1 MSTGIDNT
9 GKKTFTFGTKVKL
22 DNAPLF
28 RDATYPMSHRTLTG
42 IYFLYDGK
50 CVNGR
55 YKVVSTKQS
64 VRYRPEEMVF
74 IGWVEE
80 KNLGKL

>member
-1 MSTGIDNT
+1 MTKIDNSS
-9 GKKTFTFGTKVKL
+9 KKAFTFGTKVKL
-22 DNAPLF
+22 ENAPLF
-28 RDATYPMSHRTLTG
+28 RDATYPASHRSVSG
-42 IYFLYDGK
+42 IFYLYDGE

-55 YKVVSTKQS
+55 YKIVSSKQS
-64 VRYRPEEMVF
+64 VRYKPESMVF